1 MTAVRTAILDID
13 GTLVDSNYHHTLAW
27 FRAFARH
34 DITLPIWRIHR
45 EIGKG
50 GDQLVEDLAGRAVE
64 DRYGDEIRE
73 AEGALY
79 QELIG
84 EVVALA
90 EARELI
96 VDLRERGLSVV
107 LASSAKEHEVEH
119 YLDLLGARELA
130 DAWTMS
136 DDVRATKPE
145 PDLVRAAL
153 ERSAGEPAVMVG
165 DSVWDCVA
173 AKRAGVQT
181 VAVLTGGFSEGELR
195 EAGAREVYGSIVELR
210 EHLDDSLLGA

>member
-1 MTAVRTAILDID
+1 VTAVRTAILDID

-84 EVVALA
+84 EVVLA